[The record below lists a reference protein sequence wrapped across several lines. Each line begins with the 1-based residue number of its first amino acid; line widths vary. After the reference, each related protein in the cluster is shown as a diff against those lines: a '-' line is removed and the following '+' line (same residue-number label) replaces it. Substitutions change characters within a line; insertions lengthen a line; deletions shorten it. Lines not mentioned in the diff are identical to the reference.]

1 MKKIIKRKPLSQQT
15 QEDLGVRSE
24 KDMNDLLGP
33 LKESDLENEEAI
45 SRAIDEHMQDPAM
58 QDAALP
64 DPNGPSFDDIM
75 AELTGGKKPIKE
87 KKRGSEGREPTKK
100 LPPMR

>member
-1 MKKIIKRKPLSQQT
+1 MKKIIKRKPPYQQT
-15 QEDLGVRSE
+15 QGDLGVRSE
-24 KDMNDLLGP
+24 KDMKDLLGP

-64 DPNGPSFDDIM
+64 DPNGPSFEDIM
-75 AELTGGKKPIKE
+75 AELTGVRKQT
-87 KKRGSEGREPTKK
+87 KKRDPKGEGKEPTRK
-100 LPPMR
+100 LPRMR